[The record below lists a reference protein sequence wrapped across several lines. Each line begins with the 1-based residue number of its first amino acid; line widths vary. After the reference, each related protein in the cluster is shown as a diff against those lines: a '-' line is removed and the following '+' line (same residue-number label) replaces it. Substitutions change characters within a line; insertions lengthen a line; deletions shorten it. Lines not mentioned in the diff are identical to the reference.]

1 MQEYLIKEEAPSHA
15 FEFRGDGGSY
25 FLICLVNSLLVLV
38 TLGIY
43 LPWALM
49 KCRRYIYSN
58 MTLNGQPFSWKVT
71 GGDVFL
77 SWFMLLVIYIAGMTL
92 ISMEYFVIGAALL
105 AALILAIPVLVMKNL
120 QYQAVKTSLNSIRF
134 GFRFSALKAFWN
146 ILCLP
151 MLLLMALGVVI
162 FCLL

>member
-77 SWFMLLVIYIAGMTL
+77 S
-92 ISMEYFVIGAALL
+92 
-105 AALILAIPVLVMKNL
+105 
-120 QYQAVKTSLNSIRF
+120 
-134 GFRFSALKAFWN
+134 
-146 ILCLP
+146 
-151 MLLLMALGVVI
+151 
-162 FCLL
+162 